1 MSGVWRFGSAQ
12 SGAPTLPSPAEV
24 KKLRALIDYRKVELD
39 TKGARVRIPKG
50 RKIGLGGIAKGYIV
64 DRAVDVLRKEGRM
77 SRLDDGAVESDRAL
91 GLPAEE
97 SRPGRALEAAETR
110 EALLGLIGR
119 LPPNQQEVIRLKFQ
133 TGFSYKE
140 ISRITELSV
149 SNVGFLIH
157 TAVQRLRAEFAAQK
171 P

>member
-1 MSGVWRFGSAQ
+1 
-12 SGAPTLPSPAEV
+12 
-24 KKLRALIDYRKVELD
+24 
-39 TKGARVRIPKG
+39 
-50 RKIGLGGIAKGYIV
+50 
-64 DRAVDVLRKEGRM
+64 M